1 MKLVWLYLASA
12 ATLFALDFAW
22 LSFSANRVY
31 KAYLGTL
38 MADQPNLPVAAAFYL
53 VYVVGVLAL
62 AILPAIERGSVVEA
76 LWRGA
81 LLGLVAYG
89 TYDLTNLSTLNGWA
103 WQVSAIDLA
112 WGTSLTTVVSA
123 VGFYVGGWLYR

>member
-31 KAYLGTL
+31 KANLGTL
-38 MADQPNLPVAAAFYL
+38 MADQPN
-53 VYVVGVLAL
+53 
-62 AILPAIERGSVVEA
+62 LPAIERGSVVEA